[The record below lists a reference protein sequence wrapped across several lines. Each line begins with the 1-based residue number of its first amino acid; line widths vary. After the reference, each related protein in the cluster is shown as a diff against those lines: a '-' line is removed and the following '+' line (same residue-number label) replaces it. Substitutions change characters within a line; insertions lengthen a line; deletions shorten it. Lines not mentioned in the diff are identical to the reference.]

1 MAGKNRY
8 AYRSGIS
15 EVKIR
20 QIVRPCAPD
29 LDASQIAAA
38 TGLNRNAT
46 NRYVAA
52 FRERIARYC
61 EAESPVSDEAEV
73 AESRFGARRVKG
85 CQMPWRSR
93 QNHCFWP
100 VRAQWARISE
110 IAPDCPKAALQGII
124 RSRVEP
130 ESVIHSDGRRGY
142 DGLVDSGCRKHFR
155 VEHGD
160 NEFAGRR
167 SRVNGLESP
176 WAFAKTRPGFRGI
189 HRQRFSGPSG
199 GS

>member
-29 LDASQIAAA
+29 LDASQIVVA
-38 TGLNRNAT
+38 TGLNRNAI
-46 NRYVAA
+46 NCYVAA

-93 QNHCFWP
+93 QHHCFWP

-130 ESVIHSDGRRGY
+130 ENVIHSDGRRGY
-142 DGLVDSGCRKHFR
+142 DGLVDSGYPETLPGRTRRQRVCRQAF
-155 VEHGD
+155 
-160 NEFAGRR
+160 
-167 SRVNGLESP
+167 SRQRALESP
-176 WAFAKTRPGFRGI
+176 WAFAKTRPGFHGI
-189 HRQRFSGPSG
+189 HRYMFCFHL
-199 GS
+199 